1 MIRVSHLEV
10 FVKNTASSFIK
21 EETVAQLFSWERY
34 EIFEN
39 TFFEEHL

>member
-21 EETVAQLFSWERY
+21 VENCGAVVFMGVY